1 MCAIV
6 CLPRFSQNFFSATFL
21 LNILD
26 LCPTVV
32 CPDQRFSSALQIF
45 SCSLTVKTT
54 IIISKK
60 MNNYYDLKFAC
71 NGTK

>member
-6 CLPRFSQNFFSATFL
+6 CLPRFSENFFSATFL

-32 CPDQRFSSALQIF
+32 CPAQRFSPAMQI
-45 SCSLTVKTT
+45 CSLTVKTT
-54 IIISKK
+54 VIISKN
-60 MNNYYDLKFAC
+60 MINYYDLKFAC
-71 NGTK
+71 KGTK